1 MCVNFIRPVNTV
13 PVKSRISAPAKKV
26 GEASFVTKVCRR
38 PHSSKQE
45 TGCLRQRVLL
55 LGPLLVK
62 FPTLLSPD
70 LNYCTNHKPCANGAT
85 CLNTGEGSYTCTCL
99 PGFTGVNCDSEVKEC
114 DSEPCLNGGRCL
126 VSPEV
131 SCSFPTTQAF
141 LFLFLPRP
149 FCYYRRMLLI
159 VKSVDDPVHRLC
171 TVNRIQAKENGVCW
185 GLLLEGHNK

>member
-1 MCVNFIRPVNTV
+1 MNRCRDGWQGLFCDVCKLHPSCKHGTCKEPYQCTCKEGWGGIFCDQGVQATSFFKTGNWMSET
-13 PVKSRISAPAKKV
+13 KSS
-26 GEASFVTKVCRR
+26 SFVG
-38 PHSSKQE
+38 PP
-45 TGCLRQRVLL
+45 
-55 LGPLLVK
+55 PLLFVT
-62 FPTLLSPD
+62 FPALLSPD

-149 FCYYRRMLLI
+149 FCTGGCY
-159 VKSVDDPVHRLC
+159 
-171 TVNRIQAKENGVCW
+171 
-185 GLLLEGHNK
+185 